1 MGADLSQKMQDKF
14 DLTSIE
20 VADLM
25 KYMRVLV
32 IHFEALSRSFSTE
45 CFVELKKLNAKKLA
59 AKKAGGVNP
68 LLSFVSRTMLKSPA
82 TSSLYHD
89 FKMAKQSRALL
100 VEALDAHKILG
111 DHTRAITTILSL
123 MAEYGALEYEENTIT
138 GRNVFETLTEARIE

>member
-1 MGADLSQKMQDKF
+1 MSDQLSQKMQKTF

-25 KYMRVLV
+25 KYMRVLI

-59 AKKAGGVNP
+59 AKKAGGINP
-68 LLSFVSRTMLKSPA
+68 LLSFMSRTMLKSPA

-89 FKMAKQSRALL
+89 FKTAKQSRALL
-100 VEALDAHKILG
+100 VEALDAHKISG
-111 DHTRAITTILSL
+111 DHKRSITSILSV
-123 MAEYGALEYEENTIT
+123 MAECGALENEESTIT
-138 GRNVFETLTEARIE
+138 GRHVFETLSEAGVE